1 MRKSLKKV
9 VTMVLRFIVIKVYKV
24 KIEIVIAAAVG
35 TLLSTRVIN

>member
-9 VTMVLRFIVIKVYKV
+9 VTMVLCFVGSKTCKV